1 MRGMCSGSSAAPSR
15 RANPP
20 CRQRGRRCRE
30 QSRHQLRI
38 SMGQMDVSPFVH
50 ASVSR
55 CEGLRQAGLWYESW
69 LYCSVHAH
77 HTQAL
82 FLQRTKDLFS
92 MGQQLGCKSTVTGGA
107 RCAEV
112 TLPSRFGQ
120 RANFDLAVEENQG
133 CRLREARACHKRPQ
147 ALIVR
152 IGGMCIISVHAHH
165 SSEAYSA
172 SANMAS
178 SVTGSTST

>member
-1 MRGMCSGSSAAPSR
+1 MCSGSSASPCR
-15 RANPP
+15 RASQP
-20 CRQRGRRCRE
+20 CRQRGLRCRGR
-30 QSRHQLRI
+30 SRHQLRI

-77 HTQAL
+77 LTQAL

-92 MGQQLGCKSTVTGGA
+92 MGQQLGCKSTVAGSAG
-107 RCAEV
+107 CAEV

-120 RANFDLAVEENQG
+120 WANFDFAVEECQG
-133 CRLREARACHKRPQ
+133 CRLCEARACHKRPQ

-152 IGGMCIISVHAHH
+152 VGVKCTFSVHAHH

-172 SANMAS
+172 SANMAL
-178 SVTGSTST
+178 SVA